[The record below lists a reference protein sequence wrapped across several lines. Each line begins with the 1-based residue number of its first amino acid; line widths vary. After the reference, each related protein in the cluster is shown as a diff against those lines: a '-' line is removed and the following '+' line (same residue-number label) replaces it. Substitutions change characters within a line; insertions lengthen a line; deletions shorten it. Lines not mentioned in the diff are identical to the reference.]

1 MVMVSRPRGRGR
13 FFLERITLLLDQ
25 ELAQKVIG
33 EALKRGGDFA
43 EIYAERSRS
52 NTLSLEDSRIE
63 RSATGLDAGA
73 SIRVI
78 RGRAISFV
86 STDSLEEGS
95 LLEAARLAGNGLA
108 GGGAVMSQLSLIEHP
123 SPHIIEVAPAK
134 VAALD
139 KAAMLLAADEAA
151 RGAGSEIVQ
160 VSVSF
165 SDDVSE
171 IMIANSEGTLAG
183 EERTR
188 VRLSARAVGS
198 REGIIQTGSDSM
210 GAHRG
215 MELFRDRKPEDVGL
229 VAAQKA
235 LTMLDSKPSPS
246 GKMTVIMHRGF
257 GGVLFHEACG
267 HGLEADSIEKGTSV
281 FAGRIGEQV
290 ASSLVTLVDDGSIP
304 GEWGSNA
311 FDDEG
316 VPTQRTLLIE
326 EGRLAGF
333 MYDGL
338 RARNLGAVSTG
349 NGRRQSFRHPPIPRM
364 TNTFILAGTSKPEDI
379 IAATRHGFYA
389 KTLSGGQVEPAS
401 GDFVFGVSEGYL
413 IENGRVT
420 SPLRGATLIGNG
432 LTALNNIDMVADD
445 FEMHIGVCGKDGQG
459 VPAGSG
465 QPTLRMLNMTVGGTE
480 V

>member
-1 MVMVSRPRGRGR
+1 
-13 FFLERITLLLDQ
+13 
-25 ELAQKVIG
+25 
-33 EALKRGGDFA
+33 
-43 EIYAERSRS
+43 
-52 NTLSLEDSRIE
+52 
-63 RSATGLDAGA
+63 
-73 SIRVI
+73 
-78 RGRAISFV
+78 
-86 STDSLEEGS
+86 
-95 LLEAARLAGNGLA
+95 
-108 GGGAVMSQLSLIEHP
+108 
-123 SPHIIEVAPAK
+123 
-134 VAALD
+134 
-139 KAAMLLAADEAA
+139 MLHAADEAA
-151 RGAGSEIVQ
+151 RGAGKEIVQ
-160 VSVSF
+160 ASVSS
-165 SDDVSE
+165 SDEFSE

-188 VRLSARAVGS
+188 VRFTARVVGV
-198 REGIIQTGSDSM
+198 RGGIMQTGADSM

-215 MELFRDRKPEDVGL
+215 MELFAVREPADVGL

-235 LTMLDSKPSPS
+235 LTMLDSRPSPS
-246 GKMTVIMHRGF
+246 GKMTVVMHRGF

-267 HGLEADSIEKGTSV
+267 HGLEADSIEKGASV
-281 FAGRIGEQV
+281 FAGRMGEQV
-290 ASSLVTLVDDGSIP
+290 ASALVTLVDDGSIP

-316 VPTQRTLLIE
+316 VPTQRTVLIE
-326 EGRLAGF
+326 KGKLAGF

-364 TNTFILAGTSKPEDI
+364 TNTFILDGDSTPEEI
-379 IAATRHGFYA
+379 IAATGKGFYA

-420 SPLRGATLIGNG
+420 TPLRGATLIGNG
-432 LTALNNIDMVADD
+432 LTALNNIDMVAND

-465 QPTLRMLNMTVGGTE
+465 QPTLRILDMTVGGTE
-480 V
+480 I